1 MMHLSEIYS
10 DYMDLNSNVKRMDS
24 LMIASRCRRM
34 SRLEIIYS
42 TTANAVRLI
51 HRLGS
56 EELIPKEL
64 LHYLDPDDHN
74 SMIYHCKG
82 DDVAPRL
89 ERALREAAQAR
100 AVMADD
106 TWHEFQE
113 YQLLIRVLAEQGRMD
128 GSGDPVARDRKEII
142 SSSLQNPSD
151 PDATY
156 RYKAGRDHKGYVG
169 NIVET
174 VGENGDSLI
183 TGVGYEKNTHSDSAF
198 CKEYLNSRPDN
209 AAPETVIADGAY
221 SGTENQELAASKNTE
236 LITTALSGKP
246 ANKIFAGFTFTEDGR
261 QMTGCPIGNVPIKTT
276 FYSKTGMCRA
286 MFARECCEKCPHREE
301 CRAREQRKNYAVHVS
316 AKMAERARYLAKL
329 STDEYKQLT
338 RKRNAVEGIPSV
350 LRRRYHVDDIPV
362 LGYLRSRQFFLF
374 IIGAYNFNKPL
385 RHNRKTRG
393 RSAQEPATA

>member
-64 LHYLDPDDHN
+64 LHYLNPDDHN

-142 SSSLQNPSD
+142 SSSL
-151 PDATY
+151 
-156 RYKAGRDHKGYVG
+156 
-169 NIVET
+169 
-174 VGENGDSLI
+174 
-183 TGVGYEKNTHSDSAF
+183 
-198 CKEYLNSRPDN
+198 
-209 AAPETVIADGAY
+209 
-221 SGTENQELAASKNTE
+221 
-236 LITTALSGKP
+236 
-246 ANKIFAGFTFTEDGR
+246 
-261 QMTGCPIGNVPIKTT
+261 
-276 FYSKTGMCRA
+276 
-286 MFARECCEKCPHREE
+286 
-301 CRAREQRKNYAVHVS
+301 
-316 AKMAERARYLAKL
+316 
-329 STDEYKQLT
+329 
-338 RKRNAVEGIPSV
+338 
-350 LRRRYHVDDIPV
+350 
-362 LGYLRSRQFFLF
+362 
-374 IIGAYNFNKPL
+374 
-385 RHNRKTRG
+385 
-393 RSAQEPATA
+393 